1 MKHLMLVA
9 ASALVLGVA
18 GVGSGHAAEPY
29 NSSSATPRSN
39 LQMPSGTTTSVNA
52 SEDQI
57 KAVQEQLKTAGL
69 YAGDVDGI
77 IGRQTKQALQEFQQQ
92 HGLQM
97 TGRLDQQTLAALQ
110 SNTGQAGSTA
120 APSNGHAP
128 RAGGLNRNSSGNPPQ
143 R

>member
-1 MKHLMLVA
+1 
-9 ASALVLGVA
+9 
-18 GVGSGHAAEPY
+18 
-29 NSSSATPRSN
+29 
-39 LQMPSGTTTSVNA
+39 MPSGTTTSVNA

-97 TGRLDQQTLAALQ
+97 TLAALQ